1 MKTYAEEEL
10 ADFESGLLPGETE
23 GGSLWIQKRKFFKS
37 LKRHQTDGALTLR
50 EVGLW
55 NSN

>member
-1 MKTYAEEEL
+1 MRTYAEEEL

-50 EVGLW
+50 EAGLW

>member
-1 MKTYAEEEL
+1 MRTYAEEES

-23 GGSLWIQKRKFFKS
+23 GGSLWIEKRNFFKS
-37 LKRHQTDGALTLR
+37 LKRHQTDGALTLQ